1 MNQQIIPPA
10 QIWIG
15 SSAFLQEEITAYLQS
30 IFCTSNCNVCGICM
44 AIRDKQFHAA
54 LFIQPDKRYTLD
66 TVEPLFTKIAFS
78 LEESEQFF
86 FILQDADKLSPAV
99 SNALLKSIEEPPA
112 GYHFIFCVQRKEE
125 LLPTIQSRC
134 IVKTFAEEQQAPL
147 YSKMIHAL
155 TQQKDPHFFLEALQ
169 EEQLSEDESVE
180 IVEALLQL
188 FAKQHEESIKLGS
201 LDKELSK
208 KITII
213 EQALNQPPMP
223 GSSKIFLKN
232 LFLQLQ

>member
-1 MNQQIIPPA
+1 MNQEMTPPA

-15 SSAFLQEEITAYLQS
+15 SSTYLEDEITSYLQTR
-30 IFCTSNCNVCGICM
+30 FCTTQCNVCATCM
-44 AIRDKQFHAA
+44 AIREKQFHAA
-54 LFIQPDKRYTLD
+54 LWIKPEKRYTLE
-66 TVEPLFTKIAFS
+66 TIEPLFTKIAFS

-112 GYHFIFCVQRKEE
+112 GYHFIFCAQRKES

-134 IVKTFAEEQQAPL
+134 IVKTFAEEYNAPL

-169 EEQLSEDESVE
+169 EEQISEDESVE
-180 IVEALLQL
+180 IVEALLEL
-188 FAKQHEESIKLGS
+188 FTQQQQQSIKQGS
-201 LDKELSK
+201 LESDAEK
-208 KITII
+208 KIAII

-223 GSSKIFLKN
+223 GSSKVFLKN